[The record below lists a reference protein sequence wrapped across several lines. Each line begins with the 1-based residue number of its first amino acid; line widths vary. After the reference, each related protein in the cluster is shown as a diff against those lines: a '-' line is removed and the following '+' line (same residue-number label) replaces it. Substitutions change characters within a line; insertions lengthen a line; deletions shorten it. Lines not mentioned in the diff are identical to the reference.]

1 MIMQLID
8 AIISKYGTEDLEL
21 LQEKFKDM
29 RILDNIEL
37 PSSILE
43 VLVRPEESSAV
54 TPEADGEISEVVEL
68 TDEEVES
75 EGQDLD
81 ASNTDKKIKV
91 TFEPDPQLPKLVR
104 MANLCVV
111 SGHAVNGVAE
121 IHSEIVKKEVFN
133 EFYKVTR
140 LVEYDYLAISQQ
152 PYWNGYRLKLWT
164 L

>member
-1 MIMQLID
+1 MQLIET
-8 AIISKYGTEDLEL
+8 IISKYGTEDLEL

-29 RILDNIEL
+29 RILDNVEL
-37 PSSILE
+37 PCSILE
-43 VLVRPEESSAV
+43 LLVRLEENTAV
-54 TPEADGEISEVVEL
+54 TPAADGKISEVVEL
-68 TDEEVES
+68 INIEVES

-81 ASNTDKKIKV
+81 RSDTDKKIKA
-91 TFEPDPQLPKLVR
+91 TFESDTQLPKLVR

-140 LVEYDYLAISQQ
+140 SVEY
-152 PYWNGYRLKLWT
+152 
-164 L
+164 